1 MIEITEQTLAS
12 LRQAVKERMSPARLT
27 HTLAVEDAVTR
38 LCALYCPQ
46 EEPLLRAAALLHDL
60 TKELRLD
67 GQIELARTH
76 GLVLTEADIASP
88 KTLHARTAAALIPV
102 EFPHLAHPTV
112 IGAVR
117 WHTVGRE
124 DMTLPEQLLYLADYI
139 DASRT
144 FQSCVQLRRFFWEA
158 HPEVMS
164 PEERLQHLRRTLLLS
179 FRMTLKDL
187 VREGALISPET
198 VAARNALLLLCAD
211 DADVGE

>member
-12 LRQAVKERMSPARLT
+12 LRQTVKERMSPARLT
-27 HTLAVEDAVTR
+27 HTLAVEDAVAR

-46 EEPLLRAAALLHDL
+46 EELLLRAAALLHDL

-158 HPEVMS
+158 HPEAMS

>member
-27 HTLAVEDAVTR
+27 HTLAVEEAVTR

-46 EEPLLRAAALLHDL
+46 EELFLRAAALLHDL

-67 GQIELARTH
+67 GQIDLARTH

-158 HPEVMS
+158 HPEAMS

-179 FRMTLKDL
+179 FRMTLKNL
-187 VREGALISPET
+187 VCEGALISPET